1 MVCGLTLGYLDKE
14 RVDFP
19 GTVRV
24 FPMLPLLV
32 GVAVRHFTAG
42 LALVVSWSRTDFRVD
57 YCWFF
62 SFF

>member
-32 GVAVRHFTAG
+32 GGGGASLYSRPSIGCFVVAHG
-42 LALVVSWSRTDFRVD
+42 L
-57 YCWFF
+57 
-62 SFF
+62 